1 MRTTPLATLRKTA
14 LLPALIAA
22 GLFAGCGGG
31 GESAA
36 DVATPTDRNVMQAD
50 ARKSVAAA
58 AQAAPAD
65 FEGTLQQVMI
75 SLGPDAVRKVVGS
88 TDLETVLAA
97 SPDRLIKAVHDGEVE
112 AESILNTTLEIDGR
126 KGRFQQEGDQGYS
139 ILDGEQMVTRVVM
152 PEDRTIMTMDPAK
165 MAAAGMAKSQASG
178 PVDMGAEKVGER
190 EIRGFDTTGYRFEF
204 MGNIATAWLSED
216 LDAQTGAF
224 FDIWSALN
232 PLGPVM
238 DVGEGAPVRSVMVNP
253 ESLSGK
259 ASFMPA
265 YTITEFY
272 DVQSGDIAD
281 DRFALPEGYQQRGMA
296 DMGRGAQ

>member
-58 AQAAPAD
+58 AEAAPAD
-65 FEGTLQQVMI
+65 FEGTMQQVMI

-97 SPDRLIKAVHDGEVE
+97 SPDRLIKAVHDGEIE

-139 ILDGEQMVTRVVM
+139 ILDGEQMVTHVVM

-238 DVGEGAPVRSVMVNP
+238 DVGEGAPVRAVMVNP
-253 ESLSGK
+253 DTLSGK
-259 ASFMPA
+259 AGFMPA

-272 DVQSGDIAD
+272 DVQSGDVAD
-281 DRFALPEGYQQRGMA
+281 ERLLLPDGYEQRGMA